1 MSEVARADQLA
12 TRRATWRVF
21 RRSPSGRVI
30 LPVVVALVAVRLLIG
45 RWGWSDL
52 AVVAAVGALT
62 GPVEW
67 TIHLHLLHAS
77 PDAWTSRRLGLGSG
91 HREHHVDPPEIRWL
105 MLPGLDAGIF
115 LVVLGVWTLMW
126 APLVVWAVTTA
137 VGGAFVPPIVTAL
150 MVTAGGLGHYEWVHL
165 LDHTRYRPR
174 SRYYAR
180 LARNHRWH
188 HYRNERYW
196 LGITSH
202 LGDRIMRTLPRTA
215 GDVPLSGTARTL
227 GIDPD
232 A

>member
-188 HYRNERYW
+188 HYRNEHYW
-196 LGITSH
+196 FGITSTI
-202 LGDRIMRTLPRTA
+202 GDQVLRTSPDRDEVPVSATA
-215 GDVPLSGTARTL
+215 KSLHGL
-227 GIDPD
+227 
-232 A
+232 